1 MILAP
6 SHIETVPYSPV
17 ANSGSVLILRF
28 DSLFQE
34 ILNVK
39 DVIVNICCRESEK
52 VVSHETSV
60 DSLDENGR
68 WNNLEVAGIPISD
81 QGLETKLWKLFNV
94 LISLPQTMILK
105 FVIGL
110 KNHGINQTRKLSYH
124 HFTIGENRMR

>member
-6 SHIETVPYSPV
+6 SHIETVSYSPV
-17 ANSGSVLILRF
+17 VNSGSVLILRF

-81 QGLETKLWKLFNV
+81 QGLETKL
-94 LISLPQTMILK
+94 
-105 FVIGL
+105 
-110 KNHGINQTRKLSYH
+110 
-124 HFTIGENRMR
+124 